1 MNALTC
7 YDNNKLIIMVTYIVL
22 SNLHLSSG
30 HILGHTKDLLLA
42 PSVESTIKPVTLKR
56 RRKTTGAILGVTDR
70 QNVMGMTDR
79 IFQIFDGR
87 DQTNKKI
94 IMEKRM
100 WA

>member
-1 MNALTC
+1 
-7 YDNNKLIIMVTYIVL
+7 MVAYIVL

-30 HILGHTKDLLLA
+30 HILGHTKDLLLV

-79 IFQIFDGR
+79 IFQILMGVTKR
-87 DQTNKKI
+87 IKK
-94 IMEKRM
+94 
-100 WA
+100 